1 MKHTTKRLTAIFLT
15 LCMLLSVL
23 PLGAFAT
30 SAPES
35 YVFDIS
41 EGNVTVVDGDT
52 AGKIKV
58 EYGGGSATEEFDPSQ
73 VITVTG
79 TVSGGSLTIDTAT
92 AVTIKASNLTINNGY
107 NDYMSPMYLRNDA
120 ANVTLVLEGE
130 NLFVGGRDQAGI
142 VVETGRTLT
151 ITGTGSLEAR
161 AEDHN
166 LGYTPSCGAGIGGR
180 VNESCGTV
188 IIESG
193 TVTAIGGTYAAG
205 IGGGGKYGAGSTTGN
220 GGNVTI
226 YGGTVTATGN
236 GGAADIGGGKD
247 TVDTGALTV
256 DGDAW
261 VTAAN
266 IGGTKTLTRGVV
278 NGTLY
283 GDITLTEDL
292 TVDNLTIAVGA
303 TLTVPDGVTLTIDDA
318 LVNTGTLSINGPE
331 GVNLTANGK
340 LYNSGTLFVNGPE
353 CIVGTGTLTGNLAK
367 SRVPF
372 ISVNEDLV
380 ETGEELDPHATVTA
394 FSTLGRPVQ
403 IYNGGG
409 KYGLTPNG
417 WGEPTYS
424 PALVKDAGEYTVSFT
439 LEDVTVSK
447 TFTVDCE
454 LDFVEG
460 EMGDTKRVTYNTVLG
475 EVPASEKE
483 GYTFDGWFTEGGEE
497 YDPTAPVIHSA
508 TYNARY
514 TPIVYEVTYGD
525 ETMDVTFGEPFTV
538 PEATGIGENQT
549 FYAWFGNDGNIYLPD
564 ATYTYTIA
572 GDLELNP
579 LVDTDTTYWT
589 VNFIGEDGYL
599 YRTELVEQTENAEVG
614 IPVYAPDPAAAWVCR
629 GVEYEA
635 ATTVP
640 VDGDMTF
647 TVKVAELHTVRFMA
661 DGVLVSEQQVRHG
674 DMVQYVPAVPEKDGY
689 DGEWSVDLDVFG
701 AFITGDMTVT
711 AKYTGKQYTISYYG
725 AGFSGVPATQTVT
738 YGKTFFVQPYTGSVP
753 DGMTFFGW
761 VSKQGDMFLQTTT
774 SIYDYAGNLSLAPL
788 FDKNTKYWTVK
799 FVGEDDVLAD
809 VVLVEQKSDAT
820 LTLPVYAEY
829 PDATWTRDNAD
840 GIVEYNAGS
849 EVPITGDTTFKV
861 NAPAKY
867 TVTFM
872 ANGYQVA
879 QYTVRDGETLPE
891 IPAVPG
897 KTGYSGKWDADLT
910 APVTGD
916 LTVTA
921 AYTAIL
927 RSIPYRMNEHD
938 TTDLASQ
945 QVWFDGYFQPLPYT
959 WDVPDGQSFL
969 GWRGT
974 DGNFYI
980 PNTTYRMTCDYT
992 LIMTPVFEDNTEYWT
1007 VKFIGESGYLYDVAL
1022 VEKTSDA
1029 TVAMPTYAPYAD
1041 ATWTLGDD
1049 EYEAGDEV
1057 DITGDTTF
1065 TVKAPALYTV
1075 TFMANG
1081 YLVAQYTVRDG
1092 ETLPEVPAVPEK
1104 YGYTGAWDA
1113 DTDAAITEDTV
1124 IEAAYTANEYTIYY
1138 YNENWEVYYEED
1150 VTFGDWFTPV
1160 AFEGTVPDGMK
1171 FLGWNGDDGQFFLA
1185 GEYQRLSVASDLY
1198 LLPVFAADTEYW
1210 TVKFCHPDGSLE
1222 NVYLVEQAAEAGAE
1236 FFMDDK
1242 EYSLYP
1248 DAQWELTSGDVD
1260 EVEVGELVSTSYIT
1274 VRSDVVFTAV
1284 VPDTYTILFRSE
1296 EGYLIDARFIM
1307 DNELIGAGPE
1317 APAKEGYTF
1326 VGWQDENGDLLD
1338 DTTVATQDMTYRP
1351 VYEAVKYPITLIP
1364 SAHVSLNVLPESA
1377 EASVGEVITIGT
1389 FALVGFETWYVCVYY
1404 QNGAGEMVPV
1414 PITELP
1420 DNDPYDV
1427 PDTNGYT
1434 FVMPA
1439 GPVTVQVVEQANR
1452 NTAKFLVDDAV
1463 YAFEYILSG
1472 EIPTAPTQPVKEG
1485 YTFLGWKAQSTGT
1498 EYPAGAEFDP
1508 IYADETYEAVFE
1520 INTYD
1525 LTYYRGEEAD
1535 ASEYKCIL
1543 TLPDG
1548 TFVEFFNNDTLNMPT
1563 YVVADVTYGETVTLG
1578 EPMLPGYVFKGWLD
1592 ESGYMHPAGAKY
1604 AMPADDVLL
1613 TAVWEEDQEL
1623 SCLVRFVNDGKL
1635 YDAYLAYDGQDA
1647 SIPATD
1653 PVCEGK
1659 TFVGWKYGEN
1669 TYSNTGVKDFVVIAS
1684 DARDMTFEAVWED
1697 ISYTVTYTDYETVT
1711 DIAYG
1716 TELVTLE
1723 APEQEGYTFV
1733 AWQCAQNGAYYFANT
1748 AFTVKSDMT
1757 FTAVWAKDN
1766 VEYTVKFFDENGNL
1780 VDLFIEQEG
1789 TELTAPDYE
1798 QGRDDAEYVW
1808 VDAENNTYLYEG
1820 DSFTV
1825 EADQN
1830 YRATLIDE
1838 AQYDVHIFV
1847 ESDDGALDNVAIAN
1861 KNTYFLGETAYVA
1874 ITVPE
1879 GYVLKAVSAAGVSN
1893 ELLPIKD
1900 SLLPM
1905 GDENYLYIFEMP
1917 ASDVAV
1923 LVELEKIPAGK
1934 AYVKF
1939 LYDEGGELYDAEIA
1953 TKGESVNA
1961 PELAPTKAGKTFT
1974 GWKRGNVVLQPGQEY
1989 LISETDDDTIVF
2001 VAQWTDDTYM
2011 VSFDPDGG
2019 TPAPAPVSGV
2029 LYAAEITLP
2038 DAPAKTG
2045 YTFIGWED
2053 AATGFVYK
2061 DGASYT
2067 VTADAQFTAKWAT
2080 DAYVVRFVNDD
2091 GHIYG
2096 YETVEFNQTVTAPAA
2111 PTAEGKTFLYWQ
2123 NGTVQVAAGA
2133 ETPAVT
2139 DNVIYTAV
2147 WQTNRHNVTSESVN
2161 ATVDPATRSNVEV
2174 GTEISFTVTP
2184 AEDYAVEMVYTTHNQ
2199 GAAIITT
2206 VLTPAADGTYS
2217 FTMPDSD
2224 VVLHVL
2230 TAQNVFSVFQNTDEA
2245 PHLSITTADVKASA
2259 GADVAFTISS
2269 SSEDYALNNV
2279 YVKTLSG
2286 LYVPVEMKLVA
2297 GEPEYHFTMPAEDV
2311 MIYAQEAQN
2320 AYTVT
2325 YVDAD
2330 NTLLKIETV
2339 ASGEEAPYFAPD
2351 APAGYTF
2358 AGWDNLATTD
2368 YVETMPAGDAHMPYV
2383 RENLYLK
2390 AVYQADT
2397 FSVQAG
2403 LSDHLERFGATTH
2416 ENLAGNLVDLLNGGV
2431 LNAETDAQ
2439 VQFAV
2444 MAEYDWSITGVA
2456 IVTESGKA
2464 IQPALMN
2471 MGTTPD
2477 GDGNECEFR
2486 VYAFTMPAENVYID
2500 VYTAAKD
2507 YKVTVTENLPEGG
2520 EYTINGYV
2528 TDNLMVAQ
2536 GDEARVT
2543 VTPADGYV
2551 VKNITATY
2559 ELPNGTI
2566 ANIVDQDPDIN
2577 SFAFAMVSYDVTVA
2591 IEYEANVY
2599 GIDVET
2605 GNGATFY
2612 PGISSANVDVVIET
2626 LSEENQGYV
2635 ALVGGS
2641 FAYDDVHGFLH
2652 SNPQN
2657 GEGAVGDEIAFTVKT
2672 FRGYG
2677 LKDVSV
2683 TYADGTKS
2691 CIVTEKDGVYH
2702 FTMPAADVAITA
2714 SFEKLAYTVNKT
2726 VSGEEHGTIL
2736 MNGKIENEITAL
2748 YKDEVTVE
2756 VTPDAG
2762 YYVSSISYE
2771 ILDAEATDF
2780 NGAARYENTAA
2791 MVDVLDGTQS
2801 LSFNVP
2807 SSDVTVTVEYAEIDY
2822 TISTQIEG
2830 EGSLTVQDK
2839 ANVGDQ
2845 VSVIAT
2851 PSYGYK
2857 LVSIQ
2862 AVDADGRRL
2871 SLFTGNTQAETG
2883 AEYFFTMPASAVTVS
2898 AVFEKVQYVVT
2909 YVNYN
2914 NAVVGMQGVDYLDTA
2929 DVDSFV
2935 DNVVDGPVG
2944 QHFVGWTSADTQN
2957 PVTAPSTVND
2967 DFVIVKDTIIKANFA
2982 KDEIYVVFE
2991 ATDNGTVTS
3000 EGNNAPWTDES
3011 KVYGD
3016 LVTFTATPDVG
3027 YEIDTITV
3035 YTEADKDGDYKEI
3048 KWFESAGEYRFRIPA
3063 TWKDSIHQIRAEDV
3077 KVSVTF
3083 RKASYTL
3090 SKDAACETEG
3100 VISVNGKVATE
3111 TSYTYAYQDEVT
3123 ISATPKAGWYVKE
3136 IRATADDG
3144 TVFTTDVKDAPT
3156 MDTPVGETE
3165 TLSFL
3170 MPACNVTYTVDYEK
3184 IDYSITTVFDADK
3197 GDVVTE
3203 PADKAQLDD
3212 VVKIT
3217 VTPKLGYALDSLTV
3231 TFADGTKSC
3240 VLTGVGENQF
3250 TFTMP
3255 AAAVV
3260 VTAEFTE
3267 VAYNV
3272 ALTQQGEGESWMNG
3286 YYTVSM
3292 NADYLD
3298 VVTVTVHPA
3307 DGWKLTAIVVDGGNI
3322 TVNEEIKAEG
3332 GDYSFTMPNRD
3343 VTVEVILEKIE
3354 YVLQSHTINF
3364 FEDGHGKASVSAE
3377 TATVGDRIEIV
3388 ADPDDGYRVK
3398 KVIVVDA
3405 KGNSIPVSFVS
3416 EDKDYTEI
3424 WSFTMPAED
3433 VEITV
3438 KFEVQGSSYYFDVRT
3453 DAWYYEAVT
3462 FVTDR
3467 GYFCGVTDTLFAPYM
3482 NMSREMFVTVIG
3494 RIAEVD
3500 AAAYAEKTSKF
3511 TDVEAD
3517 EWYTPYIIWAEETGV
3532 VKGISD
3538 TSFGVGE
3545 DITREQMFTMLYRYA
3560 QSCGMDV
3567 TPKNED
3573 FLDRYTDR
3581 DEISEYAVEALNWCV
3596 GEGIARGMSS
3606 TTIDPLSLATRAQAA
3621 QMFKNFC
3628 DKVLYQ

>member
-23 PLGAFAT
+23 PLGAFAA
-30 SAPES
+30 SEPDS
-35 YVFDIS
+35 YVFDIA
-41 EGNVTVVDGDT
+41 EGTIQVLDGDT

-58 EYGGGSATEEFDPSQ
+58 RYGDGLTTPDFDPSQ

-79 TVSGGSLTIDTAT
+79 TFVATGTPGKSLKVETNLPVTVQIRDLTIDNTA
-92 AVTIKASNLTINNGY
+92 A
-107 NDYMSPMYLRNDA
+107 DYYEAMALFGNA
-120 ANVTLVLEGE
+120 ANVTLILEGT
-130 NLFVGGRDQAGI
+130 NYLSGGKECGGI
-142 VVETGRTLT
+142 DVNEGRTLT
-151 ITGTGSLEAR
+151 IRGGGALTAKGMA
-161 AEDHN
+161 
-166 LGYTPSCGAGIGGR
+166 GAGIGGH
-180 VNESCGTV
+180 NLSGCGTV

-193 TVTAIGGTYAAG
+193 TINAIGSMGAAG
-205 IGGGGKYGAGSTTGN
+205 IGGGGKFGSYNPTGN

-226 YGGTVTATGN
+226 NGGTVTASSDGA
-236 GGAADIGGGKD
+236 AADIGGGSD
-247 TVDTGALTV
+247 TADTGTLTV

-266 IGGTKTLTRGVV
+266 IGGTKTLTAGVV
-278 NGTLY
+278 NGTVY
-283 GDITLTEDL
+283 GDVTLTADRTIDDL
-292 TVDNLTIAVGA
+292 TIPAGTSLTVSEGK
-303 TLTVPDGVTLTIDDA
+303 TLTVNGTVT
-318 LVNTGTLSINGPE
+318 
-331 GVNLTANGK
+331 
-340 LYNSGTLFVNGPE
+340 NSGTLTVFDDSSLA
-353 CIVGTGTLTGNLAK
+353 GTGSLTGNGSFVMETPEITVA
-367 SRVPF
+367 S
-372 ISVNEDLV
+372 DLV
-380 ETGEELDPHATVTA
+380 ETGEVLDPAA
-394 FSTLGRPVQ
+394 TLG
-403 IYNGGG
+403 GSGFSFGG
-409 KYGLTPNG
+409 KDFTSDATG
-417 WGEPTYS
+417 WTGPVYD
-424 PALVKDAGEYTVSFT
+424 PAEVRDAGEYTVSFT
-439 LEDVTVSK
+439 KNGVTVSK

-454 LDFVEG
+454 LDFAEG
-460 EMGDTKRVTYNTVLG
+460 NMGTTVRVGYNTVYG
-475 EVPASEKE
+475 EVPASDRE
-483 GYTFDGWFTEGGEE
+483 GYTFDGWFTAGGEE
-497 YDPTAPVIHSA
+497 YDHTAAVLHSA
-508 TYNARY
+508 TYYARY
-514 TPIVYEVTYGD
+514 TPNVYTITYGD
-525 ETMDVTFGEPFTV
+525 ETMNATFNDQFTV
-538 PEATGIGENQT
+538 PAAPALADGEV
-549 FYAWFGNDGNIYLPD
+549 FYAWLGSDGNVYLAD
-564 ATYTYTIA
+564 ETYTYTYPD
-572 GDLELNP
+572 DLTLTA
-579 LVDTDTTYWT
+579 LIDRDTTYWT
-589 VNFIGEDGYL
+589 VKFIGEDGYL
-599 YRTELVEQTENAEVG
+599 FRVEL
-614 IPVYAPDPAAAWVCR
+614 I
-629 GVEYEA
+629 
-635 ATTVP
+635 
-640 VDGDMTF
+640 
-647 TVKVAELHTVRFMA
+647 
-661 DGVLVSEQQVRHG
+661 
-674 DMVQYVPAVPEKDGY
+674 
-689 DGEWSVDLDVFG
+689 
-701 AFITGDMTVT
+701 
-711 AKYTGKQYTISYYG
+711 
-725 AGFSGVPATQTVT
+725 
-738 YGKTFFVQPYTGSVP
+738 
-753 DGMTFFGW
+753 
-761 VSKQGDMFLQTTT
+761 
-774 SIYDYAGNLSLAPL
+774 
-788 FDKNTKYWTVK
+788 
-799 FVGEDDVLAD
+799 
-809 VVLVEQKSDAT
+809 EQKSDAKV
-820 LTLPVYAEY
+820 TLPVYAEY
-829 PDATWTRDNAD
+829 PAATWMLVNSDA
-840 GIVEYNAGS
+840 IVEYNAGRV
-849 EVPITGDTTFKV
+849 VPITGNTTFTVNAPAQYTVTFKANGYQVAQYTVRGGETLPEIPAVPETYGYYGKWDTDLTQPITGDLTVTAEYKAVTCYIQYRLTEAQDTTVSVQPVDFGRYFRPIDYTWDVPDGQSFLAWRGKDGNLYVPGLSYLMKNTNPLVVTPLFENNTEYWTVKFIGENGYLYDVALVEKTSDATVTLPTYAPYADATWTLGNDENDAGDVVPVTGDTTFTVK
-861 NAPAKY
+861 APALF
-867 TVTFM
+867 TVTFK

-891 IPAVPG
+891 IPAVPE
-897 KTGYSGKWDADLT
+897 TYGYYGKWDTDLT
-910 APVTGD
+910 QPITGD

-921 AYTAIL
+921 EYKAVTCYIQ
-927 RSIPYRMNEHD
+927 YRLTEAQD
-938 TTDLASQ
+938 TTVSVQPVD
-945 QVWFDGYFQPLPYT
+945 FGRYFRPIDYT

-969 GWRGT
+969 AWRGK
-974 DGNFYI
+974 DGNLYV
-980 PNTTYRMTCDYT
+980 PGLSYLMKNTNP
-992 LIMTPVFEDNTEYWT
+992 LVVTPLFENNTEYWT
-1007 VKFIGESGYLYDVAL
+1007 VKFIGENGYLYDVAL

-1029 TVAMPTYAPYAD
+1029 TVTLPTYAPYAD
-1041 ATWTLGDD
+1041 ATWTLGND
-1049 EYEAGDEV
+1049 EYDAGDV
-1057 DITGDTTF
+1057 VPVTGDTTF
-1065 TVKAPALYTV
+1065 TVKAPALFTV

-1081 YLVAQYTVRDG
+1081 YQVAQYAVRDG

-1104 YGYTGAWDA
+1104 YGYTGQWDA
-1113 DTDAAITEDTV
+1113 DTTAAITADTV
-1124 IEAAYTANEYTIYY
+1124 IEAAYTANEYHLYFDSNSAPNDDLTVAY
-1138 YNENWEVYYEED
+1138 
-1150 VTFGDWFTPV
+1150 GDWFEVPDY
-1160 AFEGTVPDGMK
+1160 EGEVPDGMK
-1171 FLGWNGDDGQFFLA
+1171 FLGWNGDDGQFFLV
-1185 GEYQRLSVASDLY
+1185 GELQRLSVASDLY

-1222 NVYLVEQAAEAGAE
+1222 NVYLVEQAAINGAE
-1236 FFMDDK
+1236 FFIADK

-1248 DAQWELTSGDVD
+1248 DAKWELTSGDVD
-1260 EVEVGELVSTSYIT
+1260 GLAVGELVSTDYIT

-1284 VPDTYTILFRSE
+1284 VPETYTILFRSE
-1296 EGYLIDARFIM
+1296 EGYLMDARFIM
-1307 DNELIGAGPE
+1307 ENELIGVGPV

-1326 VGWQDENGDLLD
+1326 VGWQDENGNLLD

-1351 VYEAVKYPITLIP
+1351 VYEADKYPITLIP

-1377 EASVGEVITIGT
+1377 EASVGDVITIGT

-1404 QNGAGEMVPV
+1404 QNATGEMVPV

-1439 GPVTVQVVEQANR
+1439 GAVTVQVVEQANR

-1485 YTFLGWKAQSTGT
+1485 YTFLGWKALSTGT

-1623 SCLVRFVNDGKL
+1623 SCLVRFVNDGEL
-1635 YDAYLAYDGQDA
+1635 YDAFLAYDGQDA
-1647 SIPATD
+1647 TIPATD

-1733 AWQCAQNGAYYFANT
+1733 AWQCAQNGAYYLANT

-1757 FTAVWAKDN
+1757 FTAVWAKNN

-1780 VDLFIEQEG
+1780 VDLFIEKEG

-1808 VDAENNTYLYEG
+1808 VDAENNAYLYEG

-1838 AQYDVHIFV
+1838 AQYDVRIFV
-1847 ESDDGALDNVAIAN
+1847 ESDDGELDNVATAN

-1905 GDENYLYIFEMP
+1905 GDENYIYIFEMP

-1974 GWKRGNVVLQPGQEY
+1974 GWKRGNVVLQPAQEY

-2019 TPAPAPVSGV
+2019 TPAPAPFSDV

-2123 NGTVQVAAGA
+2123 NGTIQVAAGA

-2161 ATVDPATRSNVEV
+2161 ATVDPASRSNVEV

-2184 AEDYAVEMVYTTHNQ
+2184 AEDHAIEMVYTTHNQ

-2224 VVLHVL
+2224 VVIHVL
-2230 TAQNVFSVFQNTDEA
+2230 TAQNVFSVFQNTDDA
-2245 PHLSITTADVKASA
+2245 PHLSITTADVKAGA
-2259 GADVAFTISS
+2259 GTDVAFTISS

-2368 YVETMPAGDAHMPYV
+2368 KVETMPAGDAHMPYV

-2605 GNGATFY
+2605 GNSATFY

-2652 SNPQN
+2652 NNPQN
-2657 GEGAVGDEIAFTVKT
+2657 GEGAVGDEVAFTVKT

-2702 FTMPAADVAITA
+2702 FTMPAADVVITA

-2780 NGAARYENTAA
+2780 SGAARYENTTA

-2807 SSDVTVTVEYAEIDY
+2807 SSDVTVTVEFAEIDY

-2862 AVDADGRRL
+2862 AADADGRRL

-2935 DNVVDGPVG
+2935 GNVVDGPVG

-2982 KDEIYVVFE
+2982 KDEIHVVFE

-3000 EGNNAPWTDES
+3000 EGNDAAWTDES

-3144 TVFTTDVKDAPT
+3144 TVFTTGVKDAPA

-3482 NMSREMFVTVIG
+3482 NISREMFVTVIG

-3500 AAAYAEKTSKF
+3500 AEAYAGKTSKF

-3538 TSFGVGE
+3538 TSYGVGE

-3560 QSCGMDV
+3560 QSCGIDV
-3567 TPKNED
+3567 TPKNEE